1 MTLTVSGRRCEKR
14 EDEMD
19 LLIAGLVAI
28 VFGLVFLSYLVV
40 KHLTEVCEP
49 SEVLVFS
56 GGKGRYELLRSGRKV
71 RNPIWHRVDRMDV
84 TNMVIDLNVTNAYS
98 KGGIPLNVRAVANV
112 KIGTREGYIENAV
125 ERFLGMRR
133 SEIQKVAQETLEG
146 NLRGVL
152 ATMTPEQVNDDRIT
166 FAKNLSTEAEDDLKS
181 LGLVMD
187 TLNVQSVQDN
197 QGYLDSIGRQQSAEL
212 LMRSRMAEALNRAE
226 ASEEDAENQEKRAL
240 AKVEAQMKIARA
252 EAQRRV
258 IDAQTRAEAMVA
270 EERGQVGA
278 LVAKARANVEVQQA
292 RLEQVKR
299 QLEADV
305 IEPAQAEKSELEAE
319 AKAKAA
325 QFIEEGKA
333 NVIALRELIDTWNSA
348 EESARPVFL
357 MQQFDTIL
365 DTMMSTIQDID
376 IGKVTVID
384 SDVDR
389 IDRQGALPLKAASGS
404 EQIKETL
411 GMDIPKMLQ
420 GLAALQE
427 TDK

>member
-1 MTLTVSGRRCEKR
+1 MEG
-14 EDEMD
+14 
-19 LLIAGLVAI
+19 IIAI
-28 VFGLVFLSYLVV
+28 VVGVGVLAVFSIYMVV

-56 GGKGRYELLRSGRKV
+56 GGKGKYKLLRSGREI
-71 RNPIWHRVDRMDV
+71 RNPLWHRVDRLDV
-84 TNMVIDLNVTNAYS
+84 TNMVIDLHVTNAYS
-98 KGGIPLNVRAVANV
+98 KGGIPLTVRAVANV
-112 KIGTREGYIENAV
+112 KIGSRSPHIENAV
-125 ERFLGMRR
+125 ERFLGMSRGDVM
-133 SEIQKVAQETLEG
+133 KVAQETLEG

-166 FAKNLSTEAEDDLKS
+166 FAKNLSEEAEDDLKS

-187 TLNVQSVQDN
+187 TLNVQSVQDG
-197 QGYLDSIGRQQSAEL
+197 QGYLDSIGRQQSAAL
-212 LMRSRMAEALNRAE
+212 LMRSRMAEASNRAE

-240 AKVEAQMKIARA
+240 AKVEAQMEIAKA
-252 EAQRRV
+252 EAKRRIV
-258 IDAQTRAEAMVA
+258 DAQTRAEAMVA

-278 LVAKARANVEVQQA
+278 LVARARANVEVQKA

-305 IEPAQAEKSELEAE
+305 VQPAQARKAELEEE

-325 QFIEEGKA
+325 QFVEEGKA
-333 NVIALRELIDTWNSA
+333 NVIALQELIDTWNKA
-348 EESARPVFL
+348 DESARPVFL

-365 DTMMSTIQDID
+365 DTMMSTVQDID
-376 IGKVTVID
+376 IGKITVID
-384 SDVDR
+384 SDIDR

-404 EQIKETL
+404 EQIKQTL
-411 GMDIPKMLQ
+411 GMDLPKMLQ

-427 TDK
+427 QDK